1 MQGNN
6 NIINELLTEIH
17 LYKNEDNYFK
27 TYSIPSMKI
36 DENSWIY
43 KVKKRLEDYIN

>member
-1 MQGNN
+1 MQSNN
-6 NIINELLTEIH
+6 NITNELLTEIH
-17 LYKNEDNYFK
+17 LYKNDDNYFK
-27 TYSIPSMKI
+27 KYSIPSMKI